1 MISTTRGRICQHR
14 RVARMYTY
22 AYDRDSIALD
32 IPNGSETPPDQRTSS
47 YSAAA
52 SALSGH
58 SSSTGPSHRFWPRR
72 GNLSSS
78 RGITKSPSL
87 SLSSEWQCFI
97 YSSGSSSSPYPK
109 SCLQSPQIFSTT
121 LSRFA
126 PARIVPFSLEKV
138 FRSFC
143 PFDGFVEPFP
153 SVV

>member
-1 MISTTRGRICQHR
+1 MEVHPTE
-14 RVARMYTY
+14 
-22 AYDRDSIALD
+22 D
-32 IPNGSETPPDQRTSS
+32 IPDDLE
-47 YSAAA
+47 
-52 SALSGH
+52 
-58 SSSTGPSHRFWPRR
+58 RFDILDDVFDILCAPEQD
-72 GNLSSS
+72 G
-78 RGITKSPSL
+78 KV
-87 SLSSEWQCFI
+87 
-97 YSSGSSSSPYPK
+97 YK